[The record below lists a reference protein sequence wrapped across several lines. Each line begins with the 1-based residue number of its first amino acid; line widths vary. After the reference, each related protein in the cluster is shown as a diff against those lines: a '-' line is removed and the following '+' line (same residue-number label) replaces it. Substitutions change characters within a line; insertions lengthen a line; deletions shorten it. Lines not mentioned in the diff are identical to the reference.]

1 MFPLLEKFIEGV
13 TDLKEP
19 LKRLISNSEGSLDP
33 AGFEIKLT
41 GLVNTVVSSIGEK
54 IVKNMKEKGIYNDLF
69 EIVDIIIEKKF
80 TDQVHEFLGESSLV
94 SYIMKTV
101 KNMMD
106 FVRND
111 FLIDTKDPEE
121 KKTTYPKH

>member
-1 MFPLLEKFIEGV
+1 M
-13 TDLKEP
+13 KEP

-41 GLVNTVVSSIGEK
+41 GLVKTVVSSIGKK

-69 EIVDIIIEKKF
+69 EIIDIIIEKRF

-111 FLIDTKDPEE
+111 FLIDTKDPVERRQHTRSI
-121 KKTTYPKH
+121 KVK